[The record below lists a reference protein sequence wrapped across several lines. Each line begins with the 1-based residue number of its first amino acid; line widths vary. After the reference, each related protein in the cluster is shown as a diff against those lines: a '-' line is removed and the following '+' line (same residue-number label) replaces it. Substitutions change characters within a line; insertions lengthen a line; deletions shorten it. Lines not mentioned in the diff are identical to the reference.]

1 MSSNGKINGHK
12 PERLMRSLG
21 AGSESLGVTKLPNYA
36 EASAAAVTSLRSQVP
51 PDAHTAPYLGTER
64 EGHAL
69 VIDEDGLVL
78 TIGYLLLECSEIEIM
93 DPDGDWVEAEF
104 VGYDSEIG
112 FGLARAT
119 RALDIAPAERGS
131 SHNLAVGTPVIV
143 AGRGGADQSIE
154 AKVVSRRPF
163 DGYWEY
169 HLDEAIFTTPAHP
182 NWGGSALIGPDGRV
196 AAIGSL
202 LVEDAVMDNQPSQ
215 GNMFVPIELLD
226 PIYADLIAHGRVR
239 RPSRPWLGMFTA
251 EAQGVLVVTHVT
263 NGGPAAQAGI
273 EPGDVVLR
281 VNEEPVAGLADLY
294 QCVWQLGE
302 AGVGVPLTLVR
313 SGAGVEM
320 VVHSG
325 NRYDFFRTPRV

>member
-1 MSSNGKINGHK
+1 MSGNGKINGYK
-12 PERLMRSLG
+12 PERLMQSLG
-21 AGSESLGVTKLPNYA
+21 AGSESLGVAELPNYA
-36 EASAAAVTSLRSQVP
+36 EASAAAVIGLRSQVP

-69 VIDEDGLVL
+69 VIDDDGLVL
-78 TIGYLLLECSEIEIM
+78 TIGYLLLECSDIEVM
-93 DPDGDWVEAEF
+93 DADGDWVEATF
-104 VGYDSEIG
+104 VGYDFET
-112 FGLARAT
+112 GLGLVRAVS
-119 RALDIAPAERGS
+119 ALDIAPAERGS
-131 SHNLAVGTPVIV
+131 ARSLRVGTPVIV

-182 NWGGSALIGPDGRV
+182 NWGGSALIAPDGRV

-202 LVEDAVMDNQPSQ
+202 LVEDAVLDNQPSQ
-215 GNMFVPIELLD
+215 GNMFVPIDLLE

-239 RPSRPWLGMFTA
+239 RPPRPWLGMFTA
-251 EAQGVLVVTHVT
+251 EAQGALVVTHVT
-263 NGGPAAQAGI
+263 TGGPAAQAGI
-273 EPGDVVLR
+273 EAGDVVLR
-281 VNEEPVAGLADLY
+281 VNEEPVAGLSDLY
-294 QCVWQLGE
+294 QCIWQIGE

-313 SGAGVEM
+313 SGAGVEI

-325 NRYDFFRTPRV
+325 NRYDFFRTPRI

>member
-1 MSSNGKINGHK
+1 MSEEGKINGHK

-21 AGSESLGVTKLPNYA
+21 AGPDSMGISELPSYA
-36 EASAAAVTSLRSQVP
+36 AGSAAAVTGLRTHIP

-64 EGHAL
+64 EGYAL
-69 VIDEDGLVL
+69 VLDDDGLVL

-93 DPDGDWVEAEF
+93 DADGNWVDATF
-104 VGYDSEIG
+104 VGYDSDVG
-112 FGLARAT
+112 FGMARAT
-119 RALDIAPAERGS
+119 SDLDLGPAVRGS
-131 SHNLAVGTPVIV
+131 ARDLAIGTPVIV
-143 AGRGGADQSIE
+143 AGQGGADHSIE

-182 NWGGSALIGPDGRV
+182 NWGGTALIGPDGRV

-215 GNMFVPIELLD
+215 GNMFVPIDLLE
-226 PIYADLIAHGRVR
+226 PIYDDLVTYGKAR
-239 RPSRPWLGMFTA
+239 RPPRPWLGMFTA
-251 EAQGVLVVTHVT
+251 ETQGVLVVTHVT
-263 NGGPAAQAGI
+263 TDGPAARAGI

-294 QCVWQLGE
+294 QCIWQLGE
-302 AGVGVPLTLVR
+302 AGVGVQLTLVR
-313 SGAGVEM
+313 EGAGVEM
-320 VVHSG
+320 MVQSG
-325 NRYDFFRTPRV
+325 NRADFFKTPRI